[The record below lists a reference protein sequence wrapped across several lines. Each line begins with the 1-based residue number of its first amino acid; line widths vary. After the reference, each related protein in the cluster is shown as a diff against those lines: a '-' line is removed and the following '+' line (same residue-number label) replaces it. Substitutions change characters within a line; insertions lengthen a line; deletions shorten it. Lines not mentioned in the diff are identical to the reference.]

1 MIGPRPETQADL
13 LKVWEAWLS
22 PKSPYLKKLRAVNP
36 ETIFHE
42 WGGGLPGKRGMLP
55 FCMTAT
61 LHGETREITKASD
74 LEGLK

>member
-1 MIGPRPETQADL
+1 MRAPRPQTHAEL
-13 LKVWEAWLS
+13 LKTWETWLS

-42 WGGGLPGKRGMLP
+42 CGGGLPGKRGMLP

-61 LHGETREITKASD
+61 LHGETREINKPSD
-74 LEGLK
+74 LDGLQ